1 MRLMAVL
8 INFKICDNFKDC
20 SGIAV
25 CPTKAFYWDRK
36 KRTIAADNEKCK
48 SCGLCEE
55 SCPVG
60 AIRVAKTA
68 ADYKRIKSEIARDP
82 RRVSDLFIDRY
93 SSEPK
98 SPAFIIPAEKFKVQI
113 LESVQPAVVE
123 FFNHGSIQCLL
134 HSVPIS
140 ELFKNVKIKYRKI
153 EVQKNGRL
161 LKQYKIKRLP
171 SLVFFKNGGIA
182 GKVEGYYGVG
192 DKKELAEKVNRII
205 SKIKKIN

>member
-1 MRLMAVL
+1 MNRAERIYRLHQL
-8 INFKICDNFKDC
+8 L
-20 SGIAV
+20 SG
-25 CPTKAFYWDRK
+25 R
-36 KRTIAADNEKCK
+36 
-48 SCGLCEE
+48 
-55 SCPVG
+55 CPVSLERLRDQLG
-60 AIRVAKTA
+60 EASRATVN
-68 ADYKRIKSEIARDP
+68 REIAYLRNFFGAPVVYDREHNGYQYDP
-82 RRVSDLFIDRY
+82 DA
-93 SSEPK
+93 
-98 SPAFIIPAEKFKVQI
+98 PAFELPGLFFNESELFALLASERI